1 MMLKSS
7 VNAFATRRWLVSAVL
22 TAALAVPSA
31 AAWTAAPPPLPA
43 GTDSGA
49 QLNRA
54 REYMEQQRVA
64 QQIEE
69 DQERQKAKVETEA
82 QTPGRRRSISYT
94 KIRGMRFAAPI
105 CRLSV
110 SMKAWCR

>member
-1 MMLKSS
+1 MLKSS
-7 VNAFATRRWLVSAVL
+7 VKAFATRRWLVSAAL

-82 QTPGRRRSISYT
+82 QTPKQS
-94 KIRGMRFAAPI
+94 AAQI
-105 CRLSV
+105 TFTLAKVETEASEILTEAEIKSV
-110 SMKAWCR
+110 TDY